1 MYINVHAN
9 RYITYIEV
17 SKRRGGVHFSI
28 EPNGFGILH
37 FKKHLIYLSI
47 SIYIYVY
54 LYLYLYLIL
63 LSVYFVALSRI
74 GTRGLWHRFLGGG
87 RRHQQNLRPEACF
100 AAGIKGNFCQSM
112 GRSSIPS

>member
-47 SIYIYVY
+47 Y
-54 LYLYLYLIL
+54 LYLYL
-63 LSVYFVALSRI
+63 RI
-74 GTRGLWHRFLGGG
+74 SISISISNTPQCIFCCSFEDWD
-87 RRHQQNLRPEACF
+87 
-100 AAGIKGNFCQSM
+100 KGPLAPFSWW
-112 GRSSIPS
+112 RTKTPTKPTP